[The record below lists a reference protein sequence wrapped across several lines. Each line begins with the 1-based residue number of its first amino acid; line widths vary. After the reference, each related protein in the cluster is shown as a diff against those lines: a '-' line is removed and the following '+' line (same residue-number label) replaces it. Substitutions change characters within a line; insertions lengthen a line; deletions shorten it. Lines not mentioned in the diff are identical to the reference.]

1 MIIII
6 IDKPETSAC
15 PWPRHKVITTTFSN
29 SRKPFKSIFS
39 QYSQSRIYL
48 IDHLVYQSLCVRFWS
63 TMEEWNF
70 VNSIWTLSASVVF
83 ILLIW
88 IILSRK
94 FLKYVLDWSGFV
106 VIRGV
111 EIEEAFCT
119 TAYLRGD
126 LSSSMVNIDEMKVM
140 QSFLKDLTDLLVT
153 VSFLSQSFIS
163 AVAPKPMSSF
173 LQIVLFC

>member
-1 MIIII
+1 M
-6 IDKPETSAC
+6 
-15 PWPRHKVITTTFSN
+15 
-29 SRKPFKSIFS
+29 
-39 QYSQSRIYL
+39 
-48 IDHLVYQSLCVRFWS
+48 
-63 TMEEWNF
+63 
-70 VNSIWTLSASVVF
+70 NSIWTLSASVVF

>member
-1 MIIII
+1 MINLKRQLAHDPGIKSSQQHSQI
-6 IDKPETSAC
+6 PE
-15 PWPRHKVITTTFSN
+15 N
-29 SRKPFKSIFS
+29 PFN

-48 IDHLVYQSLCVRFWS
+48 IDHLVYQSLRVRFWS
-63 TMEEWNF
+63 TMDEWNF
-70 VNSIWTLSASVVF
+70 VNSVWALSASFVF

-106 VIRGV
+106 VIRSG

-126 LSSSMVNIDEMKVM
+126 LSSSLVNIDEMKVM

-153 VSFLSQSFIS
+153 VSFLSKSFIS
-163 AVAPKPMSSF
+163 VVAPKPMSSF